1 MTSLELPYRLCG
13 LPADIATLW
22 TPISDINEQA
32 LLRSSS
38 IARLRLFAD
47 KCPLDALNATNLM
60 AASEAV
66 RKLEKAHLSKL
77 STLHGQSSPRKTNK
91 AMAKTGMSIPDTPAS
106 DHGKATKLK
115 PAKSLTDIYTILNAQ
130 QRYTG
135 NRVESSSLIDLD
147 GASVDLIKSS
157 GPQISLE
164 GIKIGHSGSA
174 KLDYIL
180 DEVSRG
186 CLVTFS

>member
-13 LPADIATLW
+13 LLVDIATLW

-47 KCPLDALNATNLM
+47 KCPLNALNATNLM
-60 AASEAV
+60 AAGEAV
-66 RKLEKAHLSKL
+66 RKLEKDQLSKL
-77 STLHGQSSPRKTNK
+77 STLHSQSSPRKTNK
-91 AMAKTGMSIPDTPAS
+91 AMAKTGMTIPDTPVS
-106 DHGKATKLK
+106 DHGKATKA
-115 PAKSLTDIYTILNAQ
+115 AKSLTDIYTILNAQ
-130 QRYTG
+130 QRFTG

-147 GASVDLIKSS
+147 GASVDLVKSS

-164 GIKIGHSGSA
+164 GIKIGRSGSA

-180 DEVSRG
+180 DEVSRS